1 MFLSAYE
8 IKEENGGGGHRM
20 GLVVSGCSAL
30 GLGGRRWS
38 WWSELLFGGALDGWA
53 GEGRG
58 SAIEQVGC
66 S

>member
-1 MFLSAYE
+1 
-8 IKEENGGGGHRM
+8 M